1 MPRPRNYVA
10 RSPLMRKGG
19 AHIESKTGKR
29 VRERLALEDALDEW
43 FDEEP
48 DNNEEDNKGEQL
60 APLCFFTDNI
70 SEAITGISI
79 LYDLKKRSVLI

>member
-29 VRERLALEDALDEW
+29 VRERLAVEDALEEW
-43 FDEEP
+43 FDEDT
-48 DNNEEDNKGEQL
+48 DNYKEDEKGEQL
-60 APLCFFTDNI
+60 APLSF
-70 SEAITGISI
+70 
-79 LYDLKKRSVLI
+79 LMKKLLHKPLLRRV